1 MAESTHKRHSSTYQ
15 CRRGRS
21 SWCCSFA
28 VPPSFQK
35 NKKPDYSVSKLGPR
49 SFPNSP
55 KPGLNFV
62 GRIDP
67 RRILSPGRVSPIDS
81 DPTGDTTRDII
92 PDPSPPVD
100 LNSKSRSESFRG
112 RNERRSFSDSG
123 SGSGLDSGRGVF
135 DVRLKLRGKNGGGLV
150 LELNSEVL
158 IANSE
163 VFAGLICEYRKNL
176 GSKCDGDRGGNL
188 SRKMCRIEV
197 PDVEN
202 LGIFR
207 ETIELMF
214 EEDIAKR
221 LLKVGAYRAI
231 DILEVSFLLSVF
243 FLFL

>member
-1 MAESTHKRHSSTYQ
+1 
-15 CRRGRS
+15 
-21 SWCCSFA
+21 
-28 VPPSFQK
+28 
-35 NKKPDYSVSKLGPR
+35 
-49 SFPNSP
+49 
-55 KPGLNFV
+55 
-62 GRIDP
+62 
-67 RRILSPGRVSPIDS
+67 
-81 DPTGDTTRDII
+81 
-92 PDPSPPVD
+92 
-100 LNSKSRSESFRG
+100 
-112 RNERRSFSDSG
+112 
-123 SGSGLDSGRGVF
+123 LDSGRGVF

-176 GSKCDGDRGGNL
+176 GSKCDGDGGGNL

-231 DILEVSFLLSVF
+231 DILEVSFLISVF
-243 FLFL
+243 FFFMMMMMIIIIIIIIIIMFLGCIFACVCLWVLVEMLCYIVDIILFYFLKILAGYSLFDNCVQGEKIIMLLFQRQLILKTVR

>member
-1 MAESTHKRHSSTYQ
+1 
-15 CRRGRS
+15 
-21 SWCCSFA
+21 
-28 VPPSFQK
+28 
-35 NKKPDYSVSKLGPR
+35 
-49 SFPNSP
+49 
-55 KPGLNFV
+55 
-62 GRIDP
+62 
-67 RRILSPGRVSPIDS
+67 
-81 DPTGDTTRDII
+81 
-92 PDPSPPVD
+92 
-100 LNSKSRSESFRG
+100 
-112 RNERRSFSDSG
+112 
-123 SGSGLDSGRGVF
+123 VF

-176 GSKCDGDRGGNL
+176 GSKCDGDGGGNL

-243 FLFL
+243 FFFYDDDDDDYYYYYYYVFGLYFCVCLFMGFSGNVVLYCGYYFILFSEDFSWVYSLFDNCVQGEKIIMLLFQRQLILKTVR